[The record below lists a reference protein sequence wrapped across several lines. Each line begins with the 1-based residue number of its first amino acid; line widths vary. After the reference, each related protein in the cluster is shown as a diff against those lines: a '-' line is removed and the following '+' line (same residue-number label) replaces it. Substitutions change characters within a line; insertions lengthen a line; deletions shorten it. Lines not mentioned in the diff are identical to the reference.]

1 MNTKT
6 QAQTDS
12 DASFFRELCKPANDA
27 FDELERDYPKL
38 FAEPPQELPR
48 ERDKAFQEELNAY
61 ENQRFDNVTSLT
73 LAPKPWEPQEETVAC
88 EPPQEQ
94 TVAQECDEC
103 QHPIS
108 RHEPG
113 GCTYGRTIEVEGIE
127 MSGECGCQAVM
138 VELDEQEKHDI
149 VADERKKKAAE
160 IDERNRQIDRDIE
173 YLEWV
178 RRL

>member
-94 TVAQECDEC
+94 TVAKECPAVHGEDCTDDHC
-103 QHPIS
+103 QCDCHFSYDDPHEDS
-108 RHEPG
+108 REVN
-113 GCTYGRTIEVEGIE
+113 GR
-127 MSGECGCQAVM
+127 
-138 VELDEQEKHDI
+138 
-149 VADERKKKAAE
+149 
-160 IDERNRQIDRDIE
+160 
-173 YLEWV
+173 
-178 RRL
+178 